1 MRKGEI
7 VVDPEHSTHKIND
20 SSIVGTWRLVSFDA
34 EDQATGERWP
44 TFGKAPKGRLM
55 LMPDGY
61 MMVVLTAEGR
71 QPATTDADRAKAFK
85 SMFAYSGKYKFDG
98 DSFITDVDV
107 ASLVE
112 WTGAQQVRTCRLVGS
127 RLQFISKWAPS
138 PFDPSRTTRGIIE
151 FERDA

>member
-1 MRKGEI
+1 VNPKR
-7 VVDPEHSTHKIND
+7 DNHKS
-20 SSIVGTWRLVSFDA
+20 SSIIGTWRLASFDA

-44 TFGKAPKGRLM
+44 RFGKSPSGRLM

-61 MMVVLTAEGR
+61 MMVILTAEGR
-71 QPATTDADRAKAFK
+71 QPANTEADRATAFK
-85 SMFAYSGKYKFDG
+85 SMFAYSGKYTFDG
-98 DSFITDVDV
+98 DNFVTDVDV

-112 WTGAQQVRTCRLVGS
+112 WTGAQQVRTCRFVGS

-151 FERDA
+151 FEREA

>member
-1 MRKGEI
+1 
-7 VVDPEHSTHKIND
+7 VNPERNIHKTND
-20 SSIVGTWRLVSFDA
+20 SSIIGTWRLVSFDA

-61 MMVVLTAEGR
+61 MMVILTAEGR
-71 QPATTDADRAKAFK
+71 QPANTDADRAKAFK
-85 SMFAYSGKYKFDG
+85 SMFAYSGKYAIEG
-98 DSFITDVDV
+98 ESFVTDVDV

-112 WTGAQQVRTCRLVGS
+112 WKDAQQVRTCRFVGS

-151 FERDA
+151 FEREA